1 MTTNDL
7 RQHTDKTTARKI
19 MAILRENNVTVTE
32 KSENKKIV
40 NDYDLIESRNV
51 LRELLL
57 KANESDRDDLF
68 AIYEPHYD
76 LLSLMIERGE
86 A

>member
-1 MTTNDL
+1 
-7 RQHTDKTTARKI
+7 
-19 MAILRENNVTVTE
+19 VTVTE

-57 KANESDRDDLF
+57 KANEADRDDLF

-76 LLSLMIERGE
+76 LLSLMIEDGIK
-86 A
+86 

>member
-51 LRELLL
+51 LRELVRSDC
-57 KANESDRDDLF
+57 NEYIWK
-68 AIYEPHYD
+68 IYNRYYD
-76 LLSLMIERGE
+76 IVDGIVKN
-86 A
+86 AV